1 MRPEAT
7 TPGPGTLR
15 VLCPPAKKGEPL
27 QKEAPGPLHA
37 LRVGAPVLQA
47 IVREVPQD
55 VQALRRRDV
64 PVSLLLDLREEP
76 GLEQGAT
83 VEGDGQGDP
92 VPPASQSPRHLGL
105 ALPASLSQA
114 SCCSPGDHD
123 ACDTRL
129 HGTVGVLE

>member
-1 MRPEAT
+1 M
-7 TPGPGTLR
+7 
-15 VLCPPAKKGEPL
+15 
-27 QKEAPGPLHA
+27 
-37 LRVGAPVLQA
+37 LQA

-64 PVSLLLDLREEP
+64 PVSLFLDLREEP

-105 ALPASLSQA
+105 ALPAA
-114 SCCSPGDHD
+114 TVPGQLLL
-123 ACDTRL
+123 TGRS
-129 HGTVGVLE
+129 